1 MITVGSN
8 VKHVSLSS
16 ALFASLV
23 GLVLLY
29 LVPHRARTKQILLE
43 SRQDDRFSSELRVIA
58 RASKNNGPNK
68 AKNTTPMRGEITAES
83 SHYGYVLTQ
92 TSPPETT
99 MMRRPNVVADRMAA
113 QNAAERQRRQEQ
125 LARRAAAARRRL
137 VLTVVLLLATLSGGI
152 AAAVAPVSVLLAV
165 VPAALLASVLVLGR
179 RAVVLN
185 ARADARYSRLEQ
197 ARAEDLA
204 AANEPDVATDTESES
219 DESSAVVEAEP
230 VEVND
235 DAPKQVETET
245 WTPVPVP
252 APTYT
257 LKPAAPRWEPAP
269 LDLPERDYLAPSARN
284 EQIEEA
290 PSQETKTEVA
300 PAAGNEAEM
309 DLDAILDRRRAA
321 GA

>member
-1 MITVGSN
+1 
-8 VKHVSLSS
+8 
-16 ALFASLV
+16 
-23 GLVLLY
+23 
-29 LVPHRARTKQILLE
+29 
-43 SRQDDRFSSELRVIA
+43 
-58 RASKNNGPNK
+58 
-68 AKNTTPMRGEITAES
+68 
-83 SHYGYVLTQ
+83 
-92 TSPPETT
+92 

-113 QNAAERQRRQEQ
+113 QNAVERQRRQEQ

-152 AAAVAPVSVLLAV
+152 AAAVAPVSVLFAV

-185 ARADARYSRLEQ
+185 ARADARYLRLEQ

-204 AANEPDVATDTESES
+204 AASEPDVVTEPAPES
-219 DESSAVVEAEP
+219 DESVAVAAEQPAEVADDGPKEVES
-230 VEVND
+230 
-235 DAPKQVETET
+235 ET

-269 LDLPERDYLAPSARN
+269 LDLPEQDYLAPSARN
-284 EQIEEA
+284 EQVEEV
-290 PSQETKTEVA
+290 PSQQTKTEVA
-300 PAAGNEAEM
+300 PVARDEAEM